1 MERVPIIAAGEADWH
16 VRIRAAGAAGATG
29 AAHNIGDRKRCHLLT
44 PAMTPAPRMVAPPP
58 GVMSPSSPPGTE
70 NPQIDEGPPDNE
82 LVQPGRTCAKTR
94 AHHKATAG
102 AGPADHALYNQC
114 PSPLPLPTCHA
125 ASFRSPR
132 HTKRL
137 WPRSTAQTGRMRP
150 IKRSPGFKG
159 RELSE

>member
-1 MERVPIIAAGEADWH
+1 MPIIAAGEAALH
-16 VRIRAAGAAGATG
+16 VRIHAAGAAGASG
-29 AAHNIGDRKRCHLLT
+29 AARITGDRKRFHLLT

-82 LVQPGRTCAKTR
+82 LVQPGRTRARTR
-94 AHHKATAG
+94 AHHKATTG
-102 AGPADHALYNQC
+102 AGPADHALHNQR
-114 PSPLPLPTCHA
+114 PPNSPLPLPTCHA

-150 IKRSPGFKG
+150 IKSSPGFKG